1 MEFIKQLGE
10 VAFGTRLRLLTDRFM
25 QDGAKIYESQNIDFE
40 PRWFTMFSL
49 LSQKSPLNI
58 SEITTELGYTQ
69 PAVTQIANVLIKKG
83 LVKVVKDKSD
93 TRKKLLALSPK
104 GQVMLDELK
113 PVWQGFED
121 AIRDVFKETGFDL
134 MFVVNKIE
142 SALDDK
148 DMYSRVSEKI
158 KEKQL
163 DRIEILGYSDEYKE
177 LFKTLN
183 YEWLEKYFKVEPED
197 EKLLGNPREEIINK
211 GGEVI
216 FAKYKGGIVGTA
228 ALIKFTDKEFEL
240 AKMAVTE
247 NVQGKQ
253 IGKKLAEEIIRL
265 ARQKNADVL
274 FLETNVKLIAAMKLY
289 KKLGFTLTENHNS
302 KYARSTIKMELKLI

>member
-10 VAFGTRLRLLTDRFM
+10 VAFGTRLRLLTDRFF
-25 QDGAKIYESQNIDFE
+25 QDGAKIYQSQNIDFE

-83 LVKVVKDKSD
+83 LVKVVKDRSD

-104 GQVMLDELK
+104 GLELLDELK

-121 AIRDVFKETGFDL
+121 AIKDVFKETGFDL
-134 MFVVNKIE
+134 MYVINKVE
-142 SALDDK
+142 SSLDDK
-148 DMYSRVSEKI
+148 DMYQRVSEKI
-158 KEKQL
+158 KEKQ
-163 DRIEILGYSDEYKE
+163 IGNVEIIRYSNEYGE
-177 LFKTLN
+177 LFKKLN

-197 EKLLGNPREEIINK
+197 EKLLGHPEEEIINK

-216 FAKYKGGIVGTA
+216 FAKYKNEIVGTA
-228 ALIKFTDKEFEL
+228 ALIRSSGGEYEL
-240 AKMAVTE
+240 AKMAVTQKA
-247 NVQGKQ
+247 QGRQ
-253 IGKKLAEEIIRL
+253 IGKKMAEEIIRL
-265 ARQKNADVL
+265 AKQKNANL
-274 FLETNVKLIAAMKLY
+274 LYLETNVKLNAAMRLY
-289 KKLGFTLTENHNS
+289 KKLGFVLTENHNS
-302 KYARSTIKMELKLI
+302 KYERSTIKMEMKF

>member
-25 QDGAKIYESQNIDFE
+25 QDGAKIYQAQNIEFE

-49 LSQKSPLNI
+49 LSQKSPLSI

-83 LVKVVKDKSD
+83 LVKVVKDRSD

-104 GQVMLDELK
+104 GLELLDELK

-121 AIRDVFKETGFDL
+121 AIKDVFKETGFDL
-134 MFVVNKIE
+134 MFVINKVE
-142 SALDDK
+142 NSLDDK
-148 DMYSRVSEKI
+148 DMFSRVSEKI
-158 KEKQL
+158 KEKQIGSVEL
-163 DRIEILGYSDEYKE
+163 IMYSNEYKE

-183 YEWLEKYFKVEPED
+183 YEWLEKYFNVEPED
-197 EKLLGNPREEIINK
+197 EKLLNNPQEEIIEK
-211 GGEVI
+211 GGEII
-216 FAKYKGGIVGTA
+216 FAKYKNEIVGTA
-228 ALIKFTDKEFEL
+228 ALISASGGEYEL
-240 AKMAVTE
+240 AKMAVTHKA
-247 NVQGKQ
+247 QGRQ

-265 ARQKNADVL
+265 AKQKKADVL
-274 FLETNVKLIAAMKLY
+274 FLETNVKLNAAMRLY
-289 KKLGFTLTENHNS
+289 KKLGFVLTENHNS
-302 KYARSTIKMELKLI
+302 KYERSTIKMEMKF